1 MYSIYIGVYNKLF
14 GTYVDWYTPGT
25 MEHIAQIK
33 MRGNFFFAIA
43 FESHSLYT
51 GCIVQQFHGI
61 VNSYRKMNLKNT
73 SDGNNA
79 KPVQLVLNKRVLF
92 QSICRWK
99 KPYLLL
105 SAHEL
110 RNIYF
115 LTLSSVNPHLVCG
128 FDFLEI
134 FVSLAHC
141 GHATTIKAEFSVYK
155 LVRQAFH
162 LCVGCGINIALLL
175 LMWLNPNWIFVKRD
189 GKNHQR
195 KFKFRWIFEWM
206 CIVQF
211 ALCSA
216 HAAFANQCIFS
227 QKKHANFQMWHREQA
242 TVCTLKN
249 VS

>member
-1 MYSIYIGVYNKLF
+1 MQNLF
-14 GTYVDWYTPGT
+14 SWFFKKTGSVPIHMPMKETIFAAQCSR
-25 MEHIAQIK
+25 IAKHLLSNTFISK
-33 MRGNFFFAIA
+33 
-43 FESHSLYT
+43 STSSLWLW
-51 GCIVQQFHGI
+51 F
-61 VNSYRKMNLKNT
+61 SR
-73 SDGNNA
+73 
-79 KPVQLVLNKRVLF
+79 RFLF
-92 QSICRWK
+92 
-99 KPYLLL
+99 LLL
-105 SAHEL
+105 
-110 RNIYF
+110 I
-115 LTLSSVNPHLVCG
+115 
-128 FDFLEI
+128 D
-134 FVSLAHC
+134 C

-195 KFKFRWIFEWM
+195 TFKFRWIFEWM